1 MVMSQK
7 YRRYTLKTKESKQV
21 LTQASEK
28 LKMDVELLLGGKVD
42 VETVEADFGE
52 LLLVDGKP
60 VFFRSGT
67 TIYPAL
73 TADTL
78 VAKLPRAVVDMG
90 AIKYVCNGAD
100 VMAPGIVRYEGEF
113 AAGDLVVVVE
123 MKYGKPLAL
132 GEALYSS
139 AQARSL
145 KQGPII
151 KSRHWVSD
159 KVWNAAKT
167 LTPS

>member
-60 VFFRSGT
+60 VFSGQE
-67 TIYPAL
+67 
-73 TADTL
+73 
-78 VAKLPRAVVDMG
+78 PRF
-90 AIKYVCNGAD
+90 IQ
-100 VMAPGIVRYEGEF
+100 
-113 AAGDLVVVVE
+113 L
-123 MKYGKPLAL
+123 
-132 GEALYSS
+132 
-139 AQARSL
+139 
-145 KQGPII
+145 
-151 KSRHWVSD
+151 
-159 KVWNAAKT
+159 
-167 LTPS
+167 